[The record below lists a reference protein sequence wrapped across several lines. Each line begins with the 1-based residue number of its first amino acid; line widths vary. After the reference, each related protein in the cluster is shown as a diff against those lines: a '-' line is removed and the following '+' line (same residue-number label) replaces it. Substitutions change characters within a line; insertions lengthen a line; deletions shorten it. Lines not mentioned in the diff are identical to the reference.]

1 MRGVM
6 GILLALMLTG
16 QAWAAID
23 TWQFKDEA
31 QEQAF
36 REITSQLRCPKCQN
50 NSIADSN
57 AMIAADMRQKVYELM
72 QQGKTKGQIVDYMVA
87 RYGHFVS
94 YEPPLTAG
102 TVLLWLGPGLFVL
115 AGAGV
120 IIARARRR
128 DHCGGKHTNAE
139 HAANHNYHRRERCG
153 DAVREQKK
161 RIPCCHDNDIG
172 GAPLRRRRDAPA
184 PHRHR
189 GAKRHHRDLPDNE
202 PRRERRGVDEYED
215 GKRNARVKPSRR
227 QCALHVRHL
236 LMHDTDAATLPSFR
250 R

>member
-1 MRGVM
+1 MV
-6 GILLALMLTG
+6 ILLALMLTG

-94 YEPPLTAG
+94 
-102 TVLLWLGPGLFVL
+102 
-115 AGAGV
+115 
-120 IIARARRR
+120 
-128 DHCGGKHTNAE
+128 
-139 HAANHNYHRRERCG
+139 
-153 DAVREQKK
+153 
-161 RIPCCHDNDIG
+161 
-172 GAPLRRRRDAPA
+172 
-184 PHRHR
+184 
-189 GAKRHHRDLPDNE
+189 
-202 PRRERRGVDEYED
+202 
-215 GKRNARVKPSRR
+215 
-227 QCALHVRHL
+227 
-236 LMHDTDAATLPSFR
+236 
-250 R
+250 